1 MEAKGKAYMIGCKA
15 SGKNG
20 IGMIAPAKNSI
31 TDVDRMRIPIGD
43 IV

>member
-1 MEAKGKAYMIGCKA
+1 MEAKGSAYRIGCRA

-31 TDVDRMRIPIGD
+31 TYVARMRIPIGD